1 MTAAIGKADDS
12 GGNPYSMENKM
23 KKKVSYAY
31 VASFLILLV
40 MPTVLFTLFGE
51 FIDQVN
57 YEQRNAAQKPVF
69 SLSSLNAYPSA
80 YETYYNDNLPFRTQL
95 IEANSLIDFYLF
107 RESPSDMVVLGKDGW
122 LFYNPGGI
130 HYNPIADYCGTSEL
144 TKEQMAQI
152 ASQLITARDTLE
164 DKGKEFVLM
173 ITPNKECIYGTN
185 YMSDDYPVVRQTT
198 RSDMLVEYLRSKT
211 DLRIVYPKEE
221 LIKKIQENG
230 DKNFYFKS
238 DTHWNHLGAYVGARQ
253 LLLELGITLPAME
266 ELEIT
271 ENNGYSGDLV
281 NMMGLSKYI
290 KSDWDYTLSGY
301 SEGVEINKEYL
312 KEMEDP
318 EKFVRYSTVGK
329 DERRICV
336 LRDSYTTSMTPY
348 ITSQFNE
355 CYLLH
360 RGIYTPELLAET
372 NADIVVL
379 QVVEREI
386 ESLLTFTVET
396 D

>member
-1 MTAAIGKADDS
+1 MIQE
-12 GGNPYSMENKM
+12 GNPNSMENKM
-23 KKKVSYAY
+23 KKELSYAY
-31 VASFLILLV
+31 VATFLILLV
-40 MPTVLFTLFGE
+40 MPTVLFALFGE

-69 SLSSLNAYPSA
+69 SLNSINEYPGA
-80 YETYYNDNLPFRTQL
+80 YEAYFNDNLPFRTQL

-107 RESPSDMVVLGKDGW
+107 RESPSEMVVLGKDGW
-122 LFYNPGGI
+122 LFYNPGGV

-144 TKEQMAQI
+144 SEEQIEQI
-152 ASQLITARDTLE
+152 ASHLITARDTLE
-164 DKGKEFVLM
+164 AKGKEFVLM
-173 ITPNKECIYGTN
+173 ITPNKECIYGSS

-198 RSDMLVEYLRSKT
+198 RSDVLVKYLRDNT
-211 DLRIVYPKEE
+211 NLRIVYPKDE
-221 LIKKIQENG
+221 LIKKIQENS
-230 DKNFYFKS
+230 DMNFYFKS
-238 DTHWNHLGAYVGARQ
+238 DTHWNHLGAYIGARQ

-271 ENNGYSGDLV
+271 ENKGYSGDLV

-290 KSDWDYTLSGY
+290 KNDWDYSLSGY
-301 SEGVEINKEYL
+301 SEYTEISEEYL

-318 EKFVRYSTVGK
+318 EKFVKYSTVGK
-329 DERRICV
+329 DDRRVCI

-360 RGIYTPELLAET
+360 RGIYTPELLAEID
-372 NADIVVL
+372 ADIVVL
-379 QVVEREI
+379 QLVEREI